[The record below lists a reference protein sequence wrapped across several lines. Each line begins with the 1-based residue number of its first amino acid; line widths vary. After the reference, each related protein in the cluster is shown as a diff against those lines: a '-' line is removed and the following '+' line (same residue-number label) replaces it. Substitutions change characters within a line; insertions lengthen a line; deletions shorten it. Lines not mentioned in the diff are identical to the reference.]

1 MNFGSSSTISNKMH
15 LFKNSNSLKFLFP
28 LLIFAFISCENDI
41 KVINNISN
49 KDNLPVDSSKNVETI
64 YSDSAKVVLIVKA
77 PLVNRYEGD
86 KPYSEMP
93 KGVELYSYDSLMHV
107 KSKLTA
113 NYAIS
118 YEKTKM
124 MEAKNNVVVVN
135 ERKEQLNTE
144 HLVWDQQK
152 AIIYSDKFVKIKTEK
167 EILWGEGMESDE
179 MFDKWKILKVKG
191 SMDVRE
197 D

>member
-1 MNFGSSSTISNKMH
+1 MRLFWNFN
-15 LFKNSNSLKFLFP
+15 FLKLLFP
-28 LLIFAFISCENDI
+28 LLTITFVSCENDI
-41 KVINNISN
+41 KVINIIGN
-49 KDNLPVDSSKNVETI
+49 KDNLLVDSSKNVEMI

-86 KPYSEMP
+86 NPHSEMP
-93 KGVELYSYDSLMHV
+93 KGVELYSYDSLMNV

-118 YEKTKM
+118 YEKTDM
-124 MEAKNNVVVVN
+124 MEARNNVIVVN

-144 HLVWDQQK
+144 HLVWDQKK
-152 AIIYSDKFVKIKTEK
+152 ATIYSDKFVKINTGK
-167 EILWGEGMESDE
+167 EILWGEGMQSDE
-179 MFDKWKILKVKG
+179 RFDKWKIMKPKG
-191 SMDVRE
+191 SINVRE

>member
-1 MNFGSSSTISNKMH
+1 MYFSQNITFKLLFFLLTI
-15 LFKNSNSLKFLFP
+15 
-28 LLIFAFISCENDI
+28 AFISCENDI

-49 KDNLPVDSSKNVETI
+49 KNNFPVDSSKNVETI
-64 YSDSAKVVLIVKA
+64 YSDSAKIVLIVKA
-77 PLVNRYEGD
+77 PIVNRYEGD

-93 KGVELYSYDSLMHV
+93 KGVELYSYDSLMNV

-118 YEKTKM
+118 YEKTKI
-124 MEAKNNVVVVN
+124 MEAKNNVIVVN

-152 AIIYSDKFVKIKTEK
+152 AMIYSDKFVKIKTEK
-167 EILWGEGMESDE
+167 DILWGDGMESDE

-191 SMDVRE
+191 SINVKE

>member
-1 MNFGSSSTISNKMH
+1 LLRIH
-15 LFKNSNSLKFLFP
+15 NSLKFLLP
-28 LLIFAFISCENDI
+28 LLIATFISCENDM
-41 KVINNISN
+41 KVINNIGN

-64 YSDSAKVVLIVKA
+64 YSDSAKIVFIVKA
-77 PLVNRYEGD
+77 PVVNRYEGD

-93 KGVELYSYDSLMHV
+93 KGVELTSYDSLMHV

-113 NYAIS
+113 NYAIR
-118 YEKTKM
+118 YEKEMM

-152 AIIYSDKFVKIKTEK
+152 AIIYSDKFVKINTGK
-167 EILWGEGMESDE
+167 EILWGDGMESDE
-179 MFDKWKILKVKG
+179 MFDKWKIKKPKG
-191 SMDVRE
+191 SINVRE

>member
-1 MNFGSSSTISNKMH
+1 M
-15 LFKNSNSLKFLFP
+15 
-28 LLIFAFISCENDI
+28 
-41 KVINNISN
+41 KVINNISS

-77 PLVNRYEGD
+77 PLVNRYDGD

-93 KGVELYSYDSLMHV
+93 KGVELTSYDSLMHV

-118 YEKTKM
+118 YEKTDM
-124 MEAKNNVVVVN
+124 MEARNNVIVVN

-144 HLVWDQQK
+144 HLVWDQKK
-152 AIIYSDKFVKIKTEK
+152 ATIYSDKFVKINTGK
-167 EILWGEGMESDE
+167 EILWGEGMQSDE
-179 MFDKWKILKVKG
+179 RFDKWKIMKPKG
-191 SMDVRE
+191 SINVRE